1 MHISTTILCQLLVY
15 IVSIINTYVPASIG
29 AEVRPILAKSELSN
43 PILAKVWELSDIDKD
58 GRLSCDE
65 FVIAMH
71 LIEKAK
77 GGLNLPRTLPPEL
90 FPGPMKYHTV
100 DRKASSAAKAS
111 AERKV
116 CWSTNSSNV

>member
-1 MHISTTILCQLLVY
+1 MLHSLQYPPIVKTYYHIY
-15 IVSIINTYVPASIG
+15 IIG
-29 AEVRPILAKSELSN
+29 ADVRPILAKSELN
-43 PILAKVWELSDIDKD
+43 NTILAKVWELSDIDKD

-100 DRKASSAAKAS
+100 DRRASPAAKARAP

-116 CWSTNSSNV
+116 W